1 MTVIV
6 RVKEG
11 FLDNVVEALSEMS
24 GVGYSIKGN
33 NIVLFFDTDN
43 IHAIIRI
50 LKKIQDM
57 ENVIGVYPIFSG
69 NPERFV

>member
-6 RVKEG
+6 RIKEG
-11 FLDNVVEALSEMS
+11 AINDVVEALSNMS
-24 GVGYSIKGN
+24 GFGYSIKDN

-43 IHAIIRI
+43 IHAIISI

-57 ENVIGVYPIFSG
+57 GNVIGVYPIFSG
-69 NPERFV
+69 NPDKLI

>member
-1 MTVIV
+1 MIV
-6 RVKEG
+6 RIKEG

-24 GVGYSIKGN
+24 GFSYSIKGN

-43 IHAIIRI
+43 IHAIIGV

>member
-6 RVKEG
+6 RIKEG
-11 FLDNVVEALSEMS
+11 SLEDVVKSLNEMS
-24 GVGYSIKGN
+24 GFGYSIKDN

-43 IHAIIRI
+43 IHSIIRI

-69 NPERFV
+69 NPEKLI

>member
-1 MTVIV
+1 MIV
-6 RVKEG
+6 RIKEG
-11 FLDNVVEALSEMS
+11 FLDNVAEALSEMS
-24 GVGYSIKGN
+24 GFSYSIKGN

-43 IHAIIRI
+43 IHAIIGI